1 MDIILSDIDDYE
13 YENINGIDIYT
24 FESESRTEYKI
35 EVYYDENQFVLYDL
49 SYNKIIIEVYFSG
62 TFIDWEQICE
72 YLEDNDIYIMD

>member
-62 TFIDWEQICE
+62 TFIDWEQICK